1 MRLECRLARC
11 LLLAVVG
18 SWLISCAS
26 GPEIP
31 PDAVFLSPQQYEEMR
46 RAAAEADAA
55 KARIS
60 AMEER
65 LAKLHGEMEA
75 VLTRSA
81 LKAYQPRRLS
91 PMIGGPQRAALSDAV
106 VIKKRGDKPRKRRLE
121 AVVGGSQATI
131 LSFWATWCVPC
142 ISDEELAHMESLRR
156 QLARY
161 NVSVVSLAIDDLDKV
176 LSHPKASQW
185 HYPLWFKKGGHIEL
199 LPQQFIEQAGMGL
212 PLFVLLDRDGLIHY
226 TYKRKLDDDLVN
238 ELVDAALS
246 L

>member
-1 MRLECRLARC
+1 
-11 LLLAVVG
+11 
-18 SWLISCAS
+18 
-26 GPEIP
+26 
-31 PDAVFLSPQQYEEMR
+31 
-46 RAAAEADAA
+46 
-55 KARIS
+55 
-60 AMEER
+60 
-65 LAKLHGEMEA
+65 
-75 VLTRSA
+75 
-81 LKAYQPRRLS
+81 
-91 PMIGGPQRAALSDAV
+91 
-106 VIKKRGDKPRKRRLE
+106 
-121 AVVGGSQATI
+121 
-131 LSFWATWCVPC
+131 
-142 ISDEELAHMESLRR
+142 MESLRR